1 MEWKEV
7 NPEQSDWIRQI
18 DIMAYYGSQ
27 KIGSIV
33 LCDDCWE
40 YVIDG
45 AVYSLE
51 ADTEG
56 DAKKEMIERLDE
68 YFVEKIDL
76 YSELRTSL
84 EELSQLE
91 EKAINNYR
99 ELRESLEKLS
109 PKECWHKKQTK

>member
-7 NPEQSDWIRQI
+7 NPEQSDWTRQI

-33 LCDDCWE
+33 FCDGSWE

-45 AVYSLE
+45 AVYPLE
-51 ADTEG
+51 ADTENE
-56 DAKKEMIERLDE
+56 AKKEMIEQLDE

-76 YSELRTSL
+76 YSELRKSL
-84 EELSQLE
+84 EELSELE
-91 EKAINNYR
+91 EKKINYYQG
-99 ELRESLEKLS
+99 LRESLKN
-109 PKECWHKKQTK
+109 